1 MTEDMIETIR
11 AFNRYY
17 TAWLNVLNKSYLG
30 SRFSWPESRT
40 LFEVYLHPGIH
51 AAELCAHLRM
61 DKSYASRLLARFEK
75 EGLLRR
81 ELVPGSR
88 GVKRIYLT
96 PAGLDE
102 ARQIDRRGRGQIM
115 DKLAH
120 MDAGQLDELCRSML
134 SIETLLRESEAQKDK
149 TRKER
154 SMNLQLIPAYDHPQE
169 VAALFSEY
177 TDMLVAGD
185 PAFKE
190 YLALQNYD
198 EELRHLDAKYG
209 APYGRLYLAL
219 CDGAVAGCIGLR
231 RIDERCCEL
240 KRLYVR
246 PQFRGHALGELL
258 VRKVI
263 DDAVQ
268 IGYSAMLLDTL
279 PFLQSAL
286 KLYERLGF
294 TRVERYN
301 NSPMDTSIYMKLDLN
316 GLSASEQ

>member
-30 SRFSWPESRT
+30 SRFSWPESRA

-61 DKSYASRLLARFEK
+61 DKSYASRLFARFEK
-75 EGLLRR
+75 GGLLRR

-88 GVKRIYLT
+88 GLKRIYLT

-102 ARQIDRRGRGQIM
+102 ARQIDRRGREQIM
-115 DKLAH
+115 DKLDH
-120 MDAGQLDELCRSML
+120 MDADRLRELCRSML
-134 SIETLLRESEAQKDK
+134 SIETLLRESETQADK
-149 TRKER
+149 SRKER
-154 SMNLQLIPAYDHPQE
+154 PMDIRLIPAYDHPQE

-177 TDMLVAGD
+177 TDMLIAGD
-185 PAFKE
+185 PTFKK
-190 YLALQNYD
+190 YLAVQNYD
-198 EELRHLDAKYG
+198 EEIRHLETKYG

-231 RIDERCCEL
+231 RIDAQNCEL

-263 DDAVQ
+263 GDAVQ

-294 TRVERYN
+294 TRIERYN
-301 NSPMDTSIYMKLDLN
+301 NSPMDSSIYMKLDLRA
-316 GLSASEQ
+316 LSTPGE